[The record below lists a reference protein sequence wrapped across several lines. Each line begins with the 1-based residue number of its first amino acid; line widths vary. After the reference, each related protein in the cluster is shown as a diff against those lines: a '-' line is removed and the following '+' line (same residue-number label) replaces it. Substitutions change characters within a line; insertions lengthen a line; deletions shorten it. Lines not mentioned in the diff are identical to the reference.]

1 MVVTVLVDEC
11 RWWFKGRR
19 WCHMVSDADLDE
31 LHRHAAR
38 LGIPRRVFQGD
49 HYDVPEELRDEAIT
63 EGAEAVPSRELVRRL
78 RDAGLRL
85 SPAARRAAQ
94 PLPRQSGRASV
105 SSASDDA

>member
-1 MVVTVLVDEC
+1 VTVLVDEC

-19 WCHMVSDADLDE
+19 WCHMVSDVDLDE
-31 LHRHAAR
+31 LHLHAVKVGLPERA
-38 LGIPRRVFQGD
+38 FHGD
-49 HYDVPEELRDEAIT
+49 HYDVPEELREEAIAA
-63 EGAEAVPSRELVRRL
+63 GAEEVPSRELVRRL
-78 RDAGLRL
+78 RGAGLRL